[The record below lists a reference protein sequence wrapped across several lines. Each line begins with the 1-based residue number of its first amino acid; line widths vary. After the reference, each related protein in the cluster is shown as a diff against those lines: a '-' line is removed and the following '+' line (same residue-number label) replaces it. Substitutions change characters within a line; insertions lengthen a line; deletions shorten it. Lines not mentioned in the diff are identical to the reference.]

1 MPYILKIKIKIKI
14 KMENTNELKK
24 KKKKKKKNLRKVKR
38 GIRVLRG
45 KREGRR
51 RGEGLFGLFV
61 FAEIDCYAEEE
72 TD

>member
-24 KKKKKKKNLRKVKR
+24 KMNLRKVKR

-45 KREGRR
+45 
-51 RGEGLFGLFV
+51 
-61 FAEIDCYAEEE
+61 
-72 TD
+72 